1 MAASLSGFGG
11 RAQRLPIWMG
21 AATTGAGGR
30 ADDYPCGLNKGSKG
44 HYGQPR
50 LIDHV
55 RKEITAQS
63 ADEGNGGGDRRLR
76 RSPRAD
82 CHLFSRVKIFKA
94 FRIYHGNPLII
105 MAGQRNL

>member
-1 MAASLSGFGG
+1 MLIPVSFAITLASWVIAPIAVLLAGSDGCLPKSGFDGQ
-11 RAQRLPIWMG
+11 AQRLPIWMG
-21 AATTGAGGR
+21 TATTGAGGR

-63 ADEGNGGGDRRLR
+63 ADEGNGGGDRRLWW
-76 RSPRAD
+76 
-82 CHLFSRVKIFKA
+82 I
-94 FRIYHGNPLII
+94 
-105 MAGQRNL
+105 